1 MKRSALY
8 LLAFAVALATP
19 VRAADAEWAPDQALI
34 GKIETAFA
42 PIMAAGLTDIGD
54 HPVKALAPLKDY
66 SRYYAGETT
75 NGEKVVVGSFTS
87 GPFWEGTPGVHIV
100 TMKELPSG
108 FGGGCGM
115 IHIWYHV
122 ATGKVESVCNITE

>member
-19 VRAADAEWAPDQALI
+19 VRAADAEWAPDQASI
-34 GKIETAFA
+34 AKIETAFA

-66 SRYYAGETT
+66 SRYYAGEPRMAR
-75 NGEKVVVGSFTS
+75 KSWS
-87 GPFWEGTPGVHIV
+87 AH
-100 TMKELPSG
+100 LPLDR
-108 FGGGCGM
+108 FGKARQAC
-115 IHIWYHV
+115 
-122 ATGKVESVCNITE
+122 TL